1 MLAELPETLL
11 LILTITLMIFV
22 LFLSIFP
29 FLPGPVLVW
38 AIGVVFAFLTNFQR
52 ATPVAVIIM
61 TLMMVIGSTT
71 EFWMPLLGIR
81 TSGMSCLS
89 VVGSF
94 IGGIV
99 GTFFIP
105 LPICGTLIGAM
116 LGALIGE
123 IVHVG
128 DWRKALW
135 ASKSALELFL
145 IGFVAELITSIAIL
159 ITFVVSV
166 WTTA

>member
-1 MLAELPETLL
+1 MAELPEMI
-11 LILTITLMIFV
+11 LIIITITLMIFV
-22 LFLSIFP
+22 LVLSIIP

-38 AIGVVFAFLTNFQR
+38 GVGVVFAYLTNFER
-52 ATPVAVIIM
+52 ATPAAVIIM
-61 TLMMVIGSTT
+61 TLIMAIGSTT
-71 EFWMPLLGIR
+71 EIWMPFLGIR
-81 TSGMSCLS
+81 TGGMSCLS
-89 VVGSF
+89 VVGSL

-116 LGALIGE
+116 LGALVGE

-145 IGFVAELITSIAIL
+145 IGFVAEFITSIAIF

-166 WTTA
+166 WTTG